1 MQYHEF
7 TSIPPMPKQH
17 HKVHS
22 NCFFFS
28 NSENS
33 VSFPLMYLGLASPLT
48 AVVSDFH
55 LLLCPSPD
63 SLTQMFIAVS
73 LYLHLPAFLWILTCP
88 AILNGFWNEL
98 FRWQAVR
105 NGGRKLYDTLKFYSL
120 VYFSCIYGTTDLWQ
134 WLQPVL
140 KIDLL
145 KKIKVNW

>member
-1 MQYHEF
+1 
-7 TSIPPMPKQH
+7 MPKQH

-28 NSENS
+28 NSENP
-33 VSFPLMYLGLASPLT
+33 VPFHLMYLVLVSPLT

-63 SLTQMFIAVS
+63 SLTQTFIAVS
-73 LYLHLPAFLWILTCP
+73 LPLPSCLSVNSYLASHTSWLLEWTV
-88 AILNGFWNEL
+88 
-98 FRWQAVR
+98 RWQAVR
-105 NGGRKLYDTLKFYSL
+105 NGGRKLYDTLKFCSL

-134 WLQPVL
+134 WLQSVL

-145 KKIKVNW
+145 KKIKVNR